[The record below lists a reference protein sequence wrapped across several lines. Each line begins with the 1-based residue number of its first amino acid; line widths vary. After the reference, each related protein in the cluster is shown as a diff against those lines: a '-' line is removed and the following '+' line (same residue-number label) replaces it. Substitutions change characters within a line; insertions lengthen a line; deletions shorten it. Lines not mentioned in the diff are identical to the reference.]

1 MGVFKSA
8 QSSLDKTGM
17 SDIEVKDTIST
28 ANSNAMNSFE
38 TDKQSVKKGGNMGLG
53 DYFVKEINKSLPQ
66 DLKIEER
73 NVEMKPTV
81 Y

>member
-1 MGVFKSA
+1 
-8 QSSLDKTGM
+8 
-17 SDIEVKDTIST
+17 
-28 ANSNAMNSFE
+28 
-38 TDKQSVKKGGNMGLG
+38 MGLG